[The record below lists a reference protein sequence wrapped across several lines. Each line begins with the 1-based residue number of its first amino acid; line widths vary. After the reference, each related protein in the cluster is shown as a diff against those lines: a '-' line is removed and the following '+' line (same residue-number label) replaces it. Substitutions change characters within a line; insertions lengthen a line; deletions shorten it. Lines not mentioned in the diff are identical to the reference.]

1 MCPKPIIFSKLKY
14 EYSPII
20 EDAETI
26 KVKKITLARGLF
38 QNKALDRLRAT
49 K

>member
-1 MCPKPIIFSKLKY
+1 MIFSKPIY
-14 EYSPII
+14 EYNAII

-38 QNKALDRLRAT
+38 QNKALERFRAT